1 MLSSLSHHTA
11 HIKHSRHSKT
21 CFLFSYNKF
30 GQISYIAINS
40 HFYLKIDKLI
50 MAECCNVFIIKPSM
64 FEMEKICIAET
75 LRSFCPRSGN
85 PDL

>member
-1 MLSSLSHHTA
+1 M
-11 HIKHSRHSKT
+11 
-21 CFLFSYNKF
+21 FFFSYNKF

-50 MAECCNVFIIKPSM
+50 MAECCNVFIFKPSM

>member
-1 MLSSLSHHTA
+1 M
-11 HIKHSRHSKT
+11 
-21 CFLFSYNKF
+21 FFFSYNKF